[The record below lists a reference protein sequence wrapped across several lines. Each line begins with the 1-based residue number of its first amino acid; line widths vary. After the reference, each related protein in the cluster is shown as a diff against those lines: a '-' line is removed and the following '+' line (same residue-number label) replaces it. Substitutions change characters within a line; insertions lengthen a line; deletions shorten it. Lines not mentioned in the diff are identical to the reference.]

1 MCWMEIEAF
10 RGIPVGDKHVRD
22 LQARQLRNKYFNKK
36 YLFGPNSPAS
46 KDAQRQV
53 NIGIDVE
60 GKLSVVSQ
68 PCPSAPPMRTSNIGH
83 APPNYYNL
91 FKCCSG

>member
-10 RGIPVGDKHVRD
+10 RGIPVSDKHVRD
-22 LQARQLRNKYFNKK
+22 LKARQLRSKYFNKK

-53 NIGIDVE
+53 RTG
-60 GKLSVVSQ
+60 SQ
-68 PCPSAPPMRTSNIGH
+68 VCVCVCVCWGGGQSKMHRDR
-83 APPNYYNL
+83 
-91 FKCCSG
+91 